1 MRSTVPTAN
10 PPPVWKDETVF
21 SKTFLSFLVSADVY
35 LSDTEEVFFTAG
47 SFISKCGKITGVTNN
62 NNDCP
67 VLKLTA
73 SVSCVIVTMSTAAGP
88 QGIQQTCLFQIFTL
102 FRVSYKN

>member
-35 LSDTEEVFFTAG
+35 LSDTAEAFLTAG
-47 SFISKCGKITGVTNN
+47 SFVSYSGKITGVTNN
-62 NNDCP
+62 NDCP
-67 VLKLTA
+67 VLKSFCKLCHRDNEH
-73 SVSCVIVTMSTAAGP
+73 SS
-88 QGIQQTCLFQIFTL
+88 
-102 FRVSYKN
+102 